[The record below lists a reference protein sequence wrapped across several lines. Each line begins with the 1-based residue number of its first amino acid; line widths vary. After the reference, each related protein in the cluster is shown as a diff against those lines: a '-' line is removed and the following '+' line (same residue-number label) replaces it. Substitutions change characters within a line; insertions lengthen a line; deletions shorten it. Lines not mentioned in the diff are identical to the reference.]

1 MTALPRRRTVR
12 RHALLAATS
21 IGSLIAACP
30 ALAQDS
36 NAAPEEMEEIT
47 VTGFRASLADALSNK
62 RNSNLILESVTAED
76 IGKFPDQNIA
86 ESLQRLSG
94 VQIDRENGQ
103 GTTVRIRGLD
113 QNVTVLNGEVFLTGL
128 EVYRLGEGGD
138 RKQDSLEGIP
148 AELIGG
154 VDVYKSPNA
163 SLVEGGLGGMI
174 NLKTRSPLQMEE
186 GLTIAGNARMNKGS
200 DIDGWEPTGA
210 VAVGYNNGSRFG
222 LIATA
227 SYDKQN
233 LHTDVM
239 AGDNRGNWVL
249 ENRADSGSVQ
259 NYYAPE
265 YRYVT
270 DRDEERERWGFS
282 LGAELQASDAVRI
295 EANWFHSD
303 LTIATQEASIKFPM
317 NLESPGLDPNYDIVI
332 GANNV
337 LERGTFIANSAEAI
351 SFVQTTKT
359 KADNFQLGMD
369 FDDGGR
375 LRASIKGA
383 YAKSSMSS
391 LNANNDVRYTQYSVP
406 TANAASPTGYSHAP
420 ANPDAPANFRYT
432 YDNEDGKLPSFTLVD
447 VPDLFSNP
455 ANGFFK
461 SHWLFDNA
469 SDLENYSVRGD
480 VEYDPEFIPS
490 GNVTISAGVR
500 YAVRDIEFEQ
510 ARYLA
515 DYSGKGELN
524 GLDYGQNWTPYGYF
538 QDGAIGFKSCELPA
552 GTPGI
557 PAGCTNRFGDSPPL
571 ITPFETFTSNP
582 DRVETIQGFW
592 GSGNG
597 GTSTLLAQDRGQ
609 MVDGLDW
616 IQSLYPDTPFSRFID
631 PLNSFAV
638 KEKTTSGYIM
648 ADVGDDADTYHVNV
662 GVRIVRTDLTVDQ
675 GTPAGADPT
684 YWGTDSWNGV
694 LRDADTIR
702 SSRSYT
708 DILPS
713 ANVVLNV
720 DENSKVRASASRV
733 VARQRLFDLGR
744 GFETF
749 FNRNPDTNLFE
760 FVNGSS
766 GNPELDP
773 FRATQF
779 DLGYEY
785 YMGNE
790 GLVSI
795 TGFWKEVDSFIVT
808 NTVPVF
814 VNDQAGGRLGPVQL
828 PENGE
833 GGRIRGFEL
842 AAQYA
847 FDWGVGFIANYTFSD
862 STSSSFN
869 DFDEGLPIPGVS
881 KHSANAQ
888 IYYQNDLFEA
898 RTSYTWRSR
907 RYNGNFG
914 FNDGDTSR
922 SLGRWFRPYG
932 QLDAQLVVHVS
943 ENFDLTAEVV
953 NITKEEQSEYL
964 QFENLPFRYNSGP
977 RRILLGGRFR
987 F

>member
-1 MTALPRRRTVR
+1 MAATSLCG
-12 RHALLAATS
+12 LLAAH
-21 IGSLIAACP
+21 P
-30 ALAQDS
+30 ALAQDTS
-36 NAAPEEMEEIT
+36 ADSDAKEIEEIT

-62 RNSNLILESVTAED
+62 RNSNLFLESVTAED
-76 IGKFPDQNIA
+76 IGKFPDQNVA

-94 VQIDRENGQ
+94 VQIDRDNGQ

-128 EVYRLGEGGD
+128 EVFRLGEGGD

-163 SLVEGGLGGMI
+163 SLLEGGLGGII
-174 NLKTRSPLQMEE
+174 NLKTRSPLALDD
-186 GLTIAGNARMNKGS
+186 GLTVAGNGRMSKGS
-200 DIDGWEPTGA
+200 EIGGWEPTGA
-210 VAVGYNNGSRFG
+210 VAVGYKNEDKFG

-233 LHTDVM
+233 LHTNVM
-239 AGDNRGNWVL
+239 GGDNRGNWVL
-249 ENRADSGSVQ
+249 SNRADAGTVQ

-282 LGAELQASDAVRI
+282 LGAEARVTEAFTV

-303 LTIATQEASIKFPM
+303 LTVATQEASIKYPM
-317 NLESPGLDPNYDIVI
+317 NLESPGLDPDYDIVI

-359 KADNFQLGMD
+359 KADNIQLGMN

-375 LRASIKGA
+375 WRGSIKGA
-383 YAKSSMSS
+383 YAKSSMTS

-406 TANAASPTGYSHAP
+406 TADASSSTGYSHQA

-432 YDNEDGKLPSFTLVD
+432 YDNGDGTLPSFTLVD
-447 VPDLFSNP
+447 VPDLFTNP
-455 ANGFFK
+455 AYGFFK

-480 VEYDPEFIPS
+480 IAYDPEFISS
-490 GNVTISAGVR
+490 GNVTISAGAR
-500 YAVRDIEFEQ
+500 YAVRDIDFEQ

-515 DYSGKGELN
+515 DYSGKGELD
-524 GLDYGQNWTPYGYF
+524 GTDFGQNWTPYGYF

-557 PAGCTNRFGDSPPL
+557 PGGCDNRFGNSPPL
-571 ITPFETFTSNP
+571 ITPFDTFTSNSG
-582 DRVETIQGFW
+582 RVETINGFW
-592 GSGNG
+592 GGNG
-597 GTSTLLAQDRGQ
+597 GGGTDTLLAQDRGQ
-609 MVDGLDW
+609 MVDGLAW

-631 PLNSFAV
+631 PLNSFKV
-638 KEKTTSGYIM
+638 KEKTTSGYLM
-648 ADVGDDADTYHVNV
+648 ADVGDEADTYHVNV

-702 SSRSYT
+702 TSRSYT

-713 ANVVLNV
+713 ANVVLNL
-720 DENSKVRASASRV
+720 DENSKVRASAARV

-773 FRATQF
+773 FRATQM

-785 YMGNE
+785 YIGSE
-790 GLVSI
+790 GLISVS
-795 TGFWKEVDSFIVT
+795 GFWKEVDSFIVT
-808 NTVPVF
+808 NTVPIF
-814 VNDQAGGRLGPVQL
+814 VNDQAGGRLGPVSL

-833 GGRIRGFEL
+833 GGRIRGFEIGG
-842 AAQYA
+842 QYA
-847 FDWGVGFIANYTFSD
+847 FEWGGGFIANYTFSD
-862 STSSSFN
+862 STSSSYN

-888 IYYQNDLFEA
+888 VYYQQDLFEA
-898 RTSYTWRSR
+898 RVSYTWRSK

-914 FNDGDTSR
+914 FNDGDVSR
-922 SLGRWFRPYG
+922 SLGRWIRPYG
-932 QLDAQLVVHVS
+932 QLDAQLVVHVTD
-943 ENFDLTAEVV
+943 NFDLTAEAV
-953 NITKEEQSEYL
+953 NITKEAQSEYL

-977 RRILLGGRFR
+977 RRFLLGGRFR